1 MYTSSIHGY
10 AILLRASV
18 NIEKT
23 AMPIK
28 KKLSAFV
35 LAALAALGVA
45 HADPLSYARYDQVR
59 TSDLYLDLKADFGHK
74 TLAGYAELTLNWIDP
89 SARTL
94 VLDTNELNIAKVQV
108 LNPNGR
114 WSAASFMLDKPDAEK
129 GRALRIALSF
139 QPQKVRVY
147 YRTAPSAAA
156 LQWMSP
162 QQTMSGK
169 RPFMFSQSEEINAR
183 SWAPVQDTPAVRFT
197 YSARIEAPSGM
208 RVVMSAENDQN
219 ATGAGGWKFK
229 MAQPIPSYLLAIA
242 IGEIDVRNLG
252 PRSAV
257 YAEPAR
263 IDAAA
268 YELADTEKMISAAEG
283 LYGPY
288 RWERYDMIV
297 LPPSFPIGGMENPRL
312 TFLTPTMIAG
322 DRSLVD
328 LIAHELAHSWS
339 GNLVTNA
346 SWKHFWLNEGFTTYV
361 TTRIVEKLYGEEVA
375 EMNLQVEQ
383 EEALASLPAIPAA
396 KQALVTRDADTSAA
410 SYTDSGL
417 VYPKGA
423 WLLRTLEQ
431 RAGREVF
438 DPFLRGWFDQH
449 AFKSATTDEFVAYL
463 KKNLLDPHPDVM
475 SQAELDEWLYGAG
488 IPASARHAAS
498 PRLAAL
504 DAQRTAW
511 LKGELPTRDLN
522 GKNWIA
528 LEWMHF
534 LNDIDGKANATQ
546 LQELDQAFAL
556 GKSGNNEIAYRF
568 YLASIK
574 AGYNVREP
582 LNTFLMSVGRQK
594 FVVPLYTALLKN
606 PGDREWAKAVYAK
619 AREHYHPVTQGSV
632 DKQFKK

>member
-1 MYTSSIHGY
+1 M
-10 AILLRASV
+10 
-18 NIEKT
+18 
-23 AMPIK
+23 IK
-28 KKLSAFV
+28 KTVSALVLTACLS
-35 LAALAALGVA
+35 LSA

-59 TSDLYLDLKADFGHK
+59 TTDLYLDLKADFSHK
-74 TLAGYAELTLNWIDP
+74 ILSGYAELTLNWIDP

-108 LNPNGR
+108 LAANGR
-114 WSAASFMLDKPDAEK
+114 WTAASFMLDKLDVEK
-129 GRALRIALSF
+129 GRALRIALPF

-162 QQTMSGK
+162 EQTMSGK

-197 YSARIEAPSGM
+197 YSARIDAPTGM
-208 RVVMSAENDQN
+208 RVVMSAENDQQ

-242 IGEIDVRNLG
+242 IGEIDVRNVG

-257 YAEPAR
+257 YAEPQR
-263 IDAAA
+263 IEAAA
-268 YELADTEKMISAAEG
+268 AELADTEKMIAAAEG

-297 LPPSFPIGGMENPRL
+297 LPPSFPIGGMENPRM
-312 TFLTPTMIAG
+312 TFVTPTMIAG
-322 DRSLVD
+322 DKSLVD

-383 EEALASLPAIPAA
+383 EEAMASLAKIPAA
-396 KQALVTRDADTSAA
+396 KQGLVTRDPDTSAA
-410 SYTDSGL
+410 TYTDGGL

-431 RAGREVF
+431 RAGRDVF

-449 AFKSATTDEFVAYL
+449 AFKSATTGEFVDYL
-463 KKNLLDPHPDVM
+463 KKNLLDAHPEIM
-475 SQAELDEWLYGAG
+475 AQSELDEWLYGAG
-488 IPASARHAAS
+488 IPATAKHAAS

-504 DAQRTAW
+504 DAQRSAW
-511 LKGELPTRDLN
+511 LKGELPTAELN
-522 GKNWIA
+522 AKNWIA

-534 LNDIDGKANATQ
+534 LNDIDGKATAAQ
-546 LQELDQAFAL
+546 MQQLDQAFGL
-556 GKSGNNEIAYRF
+556 GKTANNEIGYRF
-568 YLASIK
+568 LLASVD

-582 LNTFLMSVGRQK
+582 LNKFLMSVGRQK
-594 FVVPLYTALLKN
+594 FVVPLYAALLKN
-606 PGDREWAKAVYAK
+606 PNEKDWAKGVYAK
-619 AREHYHPVTQGSV
+619 ARTHYHPVTQASV
-632 DKQFKK
+632 DKAFKQK

>member
-1 MYTSSIHGY
+1 MLFCF
-10 AILLRASV
+10 ALVQL
-18 NIEKT
+18 IEKNT
-23 AMPIK
+23 MPIK
-28 KKLSAFV
+28 KTMSALVLSA
-35 LAALAALGVA
+35 LAALAAQSA

-74 TLAGYAELTLNWIDP
+74 TLGGYAELTLDWIDKA
-89 SARTL
+89 ARTL
-94 VLDTNELNIAKVQV
+94 VLDTNELNISKVQV
-108 LNPNGR
+108 QNPNGR
-114 WSAASFMLDKPDAEK
+114 WSPASFMLDKLDAEK
-129 GRALRIALSF
+129 GRALRISVPF
-139 QPQKVRVY
+139 QPKKVRVY

-169 RPFMFSQSEEINAR
+169 LPFMFSQSEEINAR

-197 YSARIEAPSGM
+197 YSARIEAPAGM
-208 RVVMSAENDQN
+208 RVVMSAENDQK
-219 ATGAGGWKFK
+219 ATGNGGWKFK

-242 IGEIDVRNLG
+242 IGELEVRNLG

-257 YAEPAR
+257 YAEAPR
-263 IDAAA
+263 IETAAW
-268 YELADTEKMISAAEG
+268 ELADTEKMISAAEG

-383 EEALASLPAIPAA
+383 EEAMASLPSIPPA
-396 KQALVTRDADTSAA
+396 KQALVTRDPDTSSAT
-410 SYTDSGL
+410 YTDGGL

-431 RAGREVF
+431 RAGRDVF

-449 AFKSATTDEFVAYL
+449 AFQSATTDEFVVYL
-463 KKNLLDPHPDVM
+463 KKNLLDAHPEVM
-475 SQAELDEWLYGAG
+475 SPAELDEWLYGPG
-488 IPASARHAAS
+488 IPASAKHAAS

-504 DAQRTAW
+504 DAQRSAW
-511 LKGELPTRDLN
+511 LKGELPTAELN
-522 GKNWIA
+522 GKHWIA

-546 LQELDQAFAL
+546 LKELDQAYAL

-574 AGYNVREP
+574 AGYDVREP
-582 LNTFLMSVGRQK
+582 LSAFLMSVGRQK

-606 PGDREWAKAVYAK
+606 PSDKEWAKSIYAK

>member
-1 MYTSSIHGY
+1 
-10 AILLRASV
+10 
-18 NIEKT
+18 
-23 AMPIK
+23 MPIK

-129 GRALRIALSF
+129 GRALRIALAF

-197 YSARIEAPSGM
+197 YSARIEAPAGM

-242 IGEIDVRNLG
+242 IGEIDVRTIG

-263 IDAAA
+263 IEAAA

-383 EEALASLPAIPAA
+383 EEALASLPSIPAA

-463 KKNLLDPHPDVM
+463 KKNLLDAHPEVM
-475 SQAELDEWLYGAG
+475 TQAELDEWLYGAG
-488 IPASARHAAS
+488 IPASAKHAAS

-511 LKGELPTRDLN
+511 LKGELPTKDLN
-522 GKNWIA
+522 GKAWIA

>member
-1 MYTSSIHGY
+1 M
-10 AILLRASV
+10 
-18 NIEKT
+18 
-23 AMPIK
+23 IK
-28 KKLSAFV
+28 KTISALVLSACMS
-35 LAALAALGVA
+35 LAA

-59 TSDLYLDLKADFGHK
+59 TTDLHLDLKADFSHK
-74 TLAGYAELTLNWIDP
+74 MLSGYAELTLNWIDKN
-89 SARTL
+89 ARTL
-94 VLDTNELNIAKVQV
+94 VLDTNELNISKVQV
-108 LNPNGR
+108 LNAAGR
-114 WSAASFMLDKPDAEK
+114 WTAVSFMLDRLDVEK
-129 GRALRIALSF
+129 GRALRIALPF

-147 YRTAPSAAA
+147 YRTAPSATA
-156 LQWMSP
+156 LQWMNP
-162 QQTMSGK
+162 EQTMSGK

-197 YSARIEAPSGM
+197 YSARIEAPAGM
-208 RVVMSAENDQN
+208 RVVMSAENDQQ

-229 MAQPIPSYLLAIA
+229 MTQPIPSYLLAIA
-242 IGEIDVRNLG
+242 IGEIDVRNVG

-257 YAEPAR
+257 YAEPQR

-268 YELADTEKMISAAEG
+268 AELVDTEKMIAAAEG

-297 LPPSFPIGGMENPRL
+297 LPPSFPIGGMENPRM

-383 EEALASLPAIPAA
+383 NEAMASLAKIPLA
-396 KQALVTRDADTSAA
+396 KQALLTRDPDTSAA
-410 SYTDSGL
+410 SYTDSNL

-431 RAGREVF
+431 RAGRDVF

-449 AFKSATTDEFVAYL
+449 AFQSATTQEFVDYL
-463 KKNLLDPHPDVM
+463 KKNLLDAHPEIM
-475 SQAELDEWLYGAG
+475 SQSELDEWLYGPG
-488 IPASARHAAS
+488 IPATAKHAAS

-504 DAQRTAW
+504 DAQRDAW
-511 LKGELPTRDLN
+511 LKGELPTAELPA
-522 GKNWIA
+522 KNWIA

-534 LNDIDGKANATQ
+534 LNGIDGKASAVQ
-546 LQELDQAFAL
+546 MQQLDQAFAL
-556 GKSGNNEIAYRF
+556 GKTGNNEIAYRF
-568 YLASIK
+568 LLSSVK

-582 LNTFLMSVGRQK
+582 LNKFLMSVGRQK
-594 FVVPLYTALLKN
+594 FVVPLYAALLKN
-606 PGDREWAKAVYAK
+606 PNDKDWAKSLYLK
-619 AREHYHPVTQGSV
+619 ARTHYHPVTQASV
-632 DKQFKK
+632 DKAFKQK

>member
-1 MYTSSIHGY
+1 M
-10 AILLRASV
+10 A
-18 NIEKT
+18 
-23 AMPIK
+23 IK
-28 KKLSAFV
+28 KTLSALV
-35 LAALAALGVA
+35 LSALTTLGAA

-74 TLAGYAELTLNWIDP
+74 TLAGYAELTLAWIDP
-89 SARTL
+89 AARTL

-108 LNPNGR
+108 LKPNGR

-197 YSARIEAPSGM
+197 YSARIEAPAGM
-208 RVVMSAENDQN
+208 RVVMSAENDQQSS
-219 ATGAGGWKFK
+219 GAGGWKFK

-263 IDAAA
+263 IEAAA

-383 EEALASLPAIPAA
+383 EEALASLPSIPAA

-410 SYTDSGL
+410 NYTDSGL

-449 AFKSATTDEFVAYL
+449 AFKSASTDEFVVYL
-463 KKNLLDPHPDVM
+463 KKNLLDAHPEVM
-475 SQAELDEWLYGAG
+475 APAELDEWLYGAG
-488 IPASARHAAS
+488 IPAGARHAAS

-504 DAQRTAW
+504 DAQRSAW
-511 LKGELPTRDLN
+511 LKGELPTKDLN

-546 LQELDQAFAL
+546 LRELDQAFAL

-574 AGYNVREP
+574 AGYDVREP
-582 LNTFLMSVGRQK
+582 LTTFLLSVGRQK

-606 PGDREWAKAVYAK
+606 PGDREWAKSVYAQ
-619 AREHYHPVTQGSV
+619 ARAHYHPVTQGSV

>member
-1 MYTSSIHGY
+1 MLFCF
-10 AILLRASV
+10 APV
-18 NIEKT
+18 NLIEKNT
-23 AMPIK
+23 MPIK
-28 KKLSAFV
+28 KTMSALVLSA
-35 LAALAALGVA
+35 LTALAAQSA

-74 TLAGYAELTLNWIDP
+74 TLGGYAELTLDWIDK

-94 VLDTNELNIAKVQV
+94 VLDTNELSIAKVQV
-108 LNPNGR
+108 QNPNGR
-114 WSAASFMLDKPDAEK
+114 WSPASFMLDKLDAEK
-129 GRALRIALSF
+129 GRALRISVPF
-139 QPQKVRVY
+139 QPKKVRVY

-169 RPFMFSQSEEINAR
+169 LPFMFSQSEEINAR

-197 YSARIEAPSGM
+197 YSARIEAPAGM
-208 RVVMSAENDQN
+208 RVVMSAENDQK

-242 IGEIDVRNLG
+242 IGELDVRNLG

-257 YAEPAR
+257 YAEVPR

-383 EEALASLPAIPAA
+383 EEAMASLPAIPPA

-410 SYTDSGL
+410 TYTDGGL

-431 RAGREVF
+431 RAGRDVF

-463 KKNLLDPHPDVM
+463 KKNLLDAHPEVM
-475 SQAELDEWLYGAG
+475 SQAELDEWLYGPG
-488 IPASARHAAS
+488 IPASAKHAAS

-504 DAQRTAW
+504 DAQRVAW
-511 LKGELPTRDLN
+511 LKGELPTAELN
-522 GKNWIA
+522 GKHWIA

-534 LNDIDGKANATQ
+534 LNDIDGKANAAQ
-546 LQELDQAFAL
+546 LKELDQAYAL

-574 AGYNVREP
+574 AGYDVREP
-582 LNTFLMSVGRQK
+582 LTTFLMSVGRQK

-606 PGDREWAKAVYAK
+606 PSDKDWAKALYAK
-619 AREHYHPVTQGSV
+619 AREHYHPVTQGAV

>member
-1 MYTSSIHGY
+1 M
-10 AILLRASV
+10 
-18 NIEKT
+18 
-23 AMPIK
+23 IK
-28 KKLSAFV
+28 KTISALVLSACM
-35 LAALAALGVA
+35 ALAA

-59 TSDLYLDLKADFGHK
+59 TTDLHLDLKADFGQK
-74 TLAGYAELTLNWIDP
+74 ILSGYAELTLNWIDK

-108 LNPNGR
+108 LNPTGR
-114 WSAASFMLDKPDAEK
+114 WSAVSFMLDKLDVKNVEK
-129 GRALRIALSF
+129 GRALRIALPF
-139 QPQKVRVY
+139 QAQKVRVY

-156 LQWMSP
+156 LQWMAP
-162 QQTMSGK
+162 EQTMSGK
-169 RPFMFSQSEEINAR
+169 RPFMFSQSQDINAR

-197 YSARIEAPSGM
+197 YSARVDAPAGL
-208 RVVMSAENDQN
+208 RVLMSAENDQK

-229 MAQPIPSYLLAIA
+229 MTQPIPSYLLAIA
-242 IGEIDVRNLG
+242 IGEIEVRNLG

-263 IDAAA
+263 IEAAA

-288 RWERYDMIV
+288 RWDRYDMIV
-297 LPPSFPIGGMENPRL
+297 LPPSFPYGGMENPRL

-346 SWKHFWLNEGFTTYV
+346 SWKYMWLNEGFTTYV

-383 EEALASLPAIPAA
+383 EEALVSLTTIPAA
-396 KQALVTRDADTSAA
+396 KQVLATRGADNDPSAY
-410 SYTDSGL
+410 SDGSL
-417 VYPKGA
+417 IYPKGA
-423 WLLRTLEQ
+423 WFLRTLEQ

-438 DPFLRGWFDQH
+438 DPFLRGWFESH
-449 AFKSATTDEFVAYL
+449 AFKSATTDEFVDYL
-463 KKNLLDPHPDVM
+463 KKNLLDAHPEYM
-475 SQAELDEWLYGAG
+475 AASELDEWLYSAG
-488 IPASARHAAS
+488 IPASAKRAAS

-504 DAQRTAW
+504 DAQRSAW
-511 LKGELPTRDLN
+511 LKGELPTAELN

-534 LNDIDGKANATQ
+534 LNDIDGKASAAQ
-546 LQELDQAFAL
+546 MQELDQAFAL
-556 GKSGNNEIAYRF
+556 GKSGNNEIAFRF
-568 YLASIK
+568 YRASIK

-582 LNTFLMSVGRQK
+582 VGKFLASVGRK
-594 FVVPLYTALLKN
+594 LFVVPLYSALLKN
-606 PGDREWAKAVYAK
+606 PNEKDWAKSLYAK
-619 AREHYHPVTQGSV
+619 TRSHYHPLTQAAV
-632 DKQFKK
+632 DKAFKKP

>member
-1 MYTSSIHGY
+1 M
-10 AILLRASV
+10 
-18 NIEKT
+18 
-23 AMPIK
+23 IK
-28 KKLSAFV
+28 KTISALV
-35 LAALAALGVA
+35 LTACMSLAAQVA
-45 HADPLSYARYDQVR
+45 QADPLSYARYDQVR
-59 TSDLYLDLKADFGHK
+59 TTDLYLDLKADFSHK
-74 TLAGYAELTLNWIDP
+74 ILSGYAELTLNWIDK

-108 LNPNGR
+108 LAADGR
-114 WSAASFMLDKPDAEK
+114 WTAASFMLDKLDVEK
-129 GRALRIALSF
+129 GRALRIALPF

-147 YRTAPSAAA
+147 YRTAPSATA
-156 LQWMSP
+156 LQWLTP
-162 QQTMSGK
+162 EQTMSGK

-197 YSARIEAPSGM
+197 YSARIEAPAGM
-208 RVVMSAENDQN
+208 RVVMSAENDQQG
-219 ATGAGGWKFK
+219 TGAGGWKFK

-242 IGEIDVRNLG
+242 IGEISVRNVG

-257 YAEPAR
+257 YAEPQR
-263 IDAAA
+263 IEAAA
-268 YELADTEKMISAAEG
+268 AEMADTEKMIAAAEG

-312 TFLTPTMIAG
+312 TFVTPTMIAG
-322 DRSLVD
+322 DKSLVD

-383 EEALASLPAIPAA
+383 EEALASLAKIPTA
-396 KQALVTRDADTSAA
+396 KQALVTRDPDTSAA
-410 SYTDSGL
+410 TYTDGGL

-431 RAGREVF
+431 RAGRDVF

-449 AFKSATTDEFVAYL
+449 AFQSATTDEFVTYL
-463 KKNLLDPHPDVM
+463 KKNLLDAHPEIM
-475 SQAELDEWLYGAG
+475 SQSELDEWLYGPG
-488 IPASARHAAS
+488 IPASAKRAAS

-504 DAQRTAW
+504 DGQRAAW
-511 LKGELPTRDLN
+511 LKGELPTADLPA
-522 GKNWIA
+522 KNWIA

-534 LNDIDGKANATQ
+534 LNDIDGKATAAQ
-546 LQELDQAFAL
+546 MQELDQTFGL
-556 GKSGNNEIAYRF
+556 GKTGNNEIAYRF
-568 YLASIK
+568 FLASVH

-582 LNTFLMSVGRQK
+582 LNKFLMSVGRQK
-594 FVVPLYTALLKN
+594 FVVPLYAALLKS
-606 PGDREWAKAVYAK
+606 PAEKDWAKGVYAK
-619 AREHYHPVTQGSV
+619 ARSHYHPVTQASV
-632 DKQFKK
+632 DKAFKK

>member
-1 MYTSSIHGY
+1 
-10 AILLRASV
+10 
-18 NIEKT
+18 
-23 AMPIK
+23 MPIK

-197 YSARIEAPSGM
+197 YSARIEAPAGM

-242 IGEIDVRNLG
+242 IGEIDVRTIG

-263 IDAAA
+263 IEAAA

-383 EEALASLPAIPAA
+383 EEALASLPSIPAA

-463 KKNLLDPHPDVM
+463 KKNLLDVHPDVM

-511 LKGELPTRDLN
+511 LKGELPTKDLN